1 MFSRQARRCCSVV
14 HQHGLWQWRVRN
26 STSFGGARA
35 PLRHHFGSLKMSL
48 WSPSCIPIWLA
59 PPKKISTNFP
69 ACADP
74 LICTC
79 GDLGRA
85 NQWVRTTIACGA
97 KKLSP
102 ESPWRNVFATSCCL
116 SFFATKICKPQHQ
129 TGLGIFWM
137 SGSFLDRL
145 LISKIRCKHLRVRL
159 RRDFNKQPT

>member
-1 MFSRQARRCCSVV
+1 
-14 HQHGLWQWRVRN
+14 
-26 STSFGGARA
+26 
-35 PLRHHFGSLKMSL
+35 MSL
-48 WSPSCIPIWLA
+48 LSPSCIPIWLA

-79 GDLGRA
+79 GDLGWA

-97 KKLSP
+97 KQPSP
-102 ESPWRNVFATSCCL
+102 KSPWRNVFATSCCL

-137 SGSFLDRL
+137 SGSLLDRL

-159 RRDFNKQPT
+159 RQKQPTWIWFRIWCHIISLFQTNTNVVWLEWRLENVYLSTGC